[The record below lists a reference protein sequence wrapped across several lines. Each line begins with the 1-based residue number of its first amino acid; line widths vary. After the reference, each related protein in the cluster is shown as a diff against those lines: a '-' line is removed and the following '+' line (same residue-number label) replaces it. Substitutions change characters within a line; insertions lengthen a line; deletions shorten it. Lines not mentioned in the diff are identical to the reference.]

1 MAAYAT
7 AERTTRSAQLN
18 LVVNRRPDEPSAPS
32 TGRGRSRPRLA
43 PRPTGGAC
51 RRAPGG
57 SDPGR
62 GCMAGHVR
70 SRCLPGRAL
79 RHRPEAGRRADR
91 AERAKRTGL
100 QALLPT
106 ERPRRVALLGSTSC
120 PHRFRRAVMSESQT
134 QRRVRVERNI
144 YRRPSGV
151 LEAVKAGRKLT
162 PWRRSKSD
170 PPRGFVVVCWLVDV
184 SVSELVSG
192 PRVGEAT
199 GGGWAP

>member
-1 MAAYAT
+1 MMAAYAT

-151 LEAVKAGRKLT
+151 LEAGFKDGAGIQR
-162 PWRRSKSD
+162 WRTVDGGIMAARVLRD
-170 PPRGFVVVCWLVDV
+170 GLLARRG
-184 SVSELVSG
+184 
-192 PRVGEAT
+192 
-199 GGGWAP
+199 